1 MCFILKSSQG
11 QVHRTDVVREIKLS
25 LRKPVGICRNTSM
38 ACVDEQE
45 SPGQTQTHKG
55 SLQRVEA
62 RTGSQGETE
71 KLSEPPGVR
80 LGKRKP

>member
-1 MCFILKSSQG
+1 
-11 QVHRTDVVREIKLS
+11 
-25 LRKPVGICRNTSM
+25 M

-71 KLSEPPGVR
+71 RNCLSHQGSGQESESPDTIKPGQGIKGIKSRATIKDCKLLKTAIVMCPKV
-80 LGKRKP
+80 